1 MLLSEA
7 QNSFKKLLCNN
18 FCWIV
23 LLSASG
29 QKVYQIFKIQFHCVK
44 SVQIQSFF
52 CSVFSQIGLKFL
64 GKYGPEITPYLDIF
78 HAMFLTGDINIF
90 VSRCVSSVLQFQ
102 IKSSFSSE
110 ETTCG
115 RQAVKV

>member
-1 MLLSEA
+1 MFLSEA
-7 QNSFKKLLCNN
+7 PISRKKLLCNN

-23 LLSASG
+23 LLSVSG

-44 SVQIQSFF
+44 SVQIRSFF
-52 CSVFSQIGLKFL
+52 CSEFSQIRIEFF
-64 GKYGPEITPYLDIF
+64 GKIRTRNNSVFGHFSRNVP
-78 HAMFLTGDINIF
+78 TGDINIF
-90 VSRCVSSVLQFQ
+90 VSRCVASVLQFQ

-115 RQAVKV
+115 RQAVEV